1 MTSVNSLPCQA
12 STCFRM
18 GSKFRCIRSTPTEM
32 QAMSENDFECF
43 ACTGVNT
50 PGTMLQIHP
59 KFLYFA
65 FLLRFGR
72 VSVAVGN
79 DWSMTKLANLRI
91 PALESNGRRLAV
103 ANLATPWTIV
113 HASSVN

>member
-1 MTSVNSLPCQA
+1 MSSLLCHN

-18 GSKFRCIRSTPTEM
+18 GSKFRCIRSRPTEM
-32 QAMSENDFECF
+32 QSMSENDFECL
-43 ACTGVNT
+43 ASTGVNA
-50 PGTMLQIHP
+50 PGIMLQIDP

-65 FLLRFGR
+65 SLLRLVR

-79 DWSMTKLANLRI
+79 DWSKTKLANLRI
-91 PALESNGRRLAV
+91 PALESKGRRLAV
-103 ANLATPWTIV
+103 ANLAIPWTIV